1 MMSDYEGCAT
11 ASSIPRAVLPDRRYP
26 APFPTSVDATK
37 SNNGSCPDLQADVP
51 NTVKEWESFER
62 PSRRPSFLDNLADS
76 RESQFHV
83 QDRSEL
89 ERYFVCDILL
99 AHELLQAK
107 SKTSANSM
115 VLGI

>member
-11 ASSIPRAVLPDRRYP
+11 ASSIPRAVLPDRRCP
-26 APFPTSVDATK
+26 APFPASVNAPK

-51 NTVKEWESFER
+51 KEWESFER

-89 ERYFVCDILL
+89 ERYFVCGILPT
-99 AHELLQAK
+99 HELLQAK
-107 SKTSANSM
+107 LKSSANSM